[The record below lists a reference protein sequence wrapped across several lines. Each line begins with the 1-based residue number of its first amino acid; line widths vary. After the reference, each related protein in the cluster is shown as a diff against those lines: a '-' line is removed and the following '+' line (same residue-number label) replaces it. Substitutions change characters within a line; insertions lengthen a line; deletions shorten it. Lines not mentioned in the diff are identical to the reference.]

1 MRFNVAGK
9 AVFAATLGGLFVLS
23 ACASTVKKAEK
34 SVQASAPQ
42 QPREVVTPTAAP
54 TVPPP
59 SSLDFPTPRP
69 IVTAKVGPGGK
80 TELIGP
86 EITFLG
92 ITRADGKAI
101 EPSKSDDGIPTYSN
115 YVGSGFQVI
124 VEGKPGISG
133 ADVGR
138 RLFASEA
145 TDPKKRPDLEI
156 QVDRPLGDGSEVICD
171 RMRPNIGGVPAINP
185 PSFAETQKVADTLND
200 MGCRFEVFLESESS
214 CTLGKNEDWQF
225 SKPDTKTQFCMTV
238 AKAWNFPIGDTI
250 VSVRLRDTA
259 GNYGAIKKI
268 RLHRPKEGPT
278 PRPRPT
284 GTPTPAGL
292 PVRP

>member
-1 MRFNVAGK
+1 MRFNVAGS
-9 AVFAATLGGLFVLS
+9 AVFAAALGGLFVLS
-23 ACASTVKKAEK
+23 GCSTAAKKGEK
-34 SVQASAPQ
+34 SEPLSQPP
-42 QPREVVTPTAAP
+42 PREVFTPTPYP

-59 SSLDFPTPRP
+59 TSLEFPTPKP
-69 IVTAKVGPGGK
+69 VVTPKVLPGGR
-80 TELIGP
+80 TENIGP
-86 EITFLG
+86 VITFLG

-101 EPSKSDDGIPTYSN
+101 EPTKGDDGIPVYSN
-115 YVGSGFQVI
+115 YVGSGFQLV
-124 VEGKPGISG
+124 VEGKPGIAG

-138 RLFASEA
+138 RLFASDA
-145 TDPKKRPDLEI
+145 NDPKKRPDLEV

-171 RMRPNIGGVPAINP
+171 RMRPKIGGVPAINP
-185 PSFAETQKVADTLND
+185 ASFAETQKVADTLND

-225 SKPDTKTQFCMTV
+225 LNDETKTQFCMTV

-250 VSVRLRDTA
+250 ITVRLRDTA
-259 GNYGAIKKI
+259 GNFGEAKKI